1 MNRFFKKIAA
11 GAMCAMMMASMI
23 PATIAAN
30 AATSEMPIIDRSQDG
45 KASLTIT
52 KYEIEDKDVY
62 GNLSH
67 YGTGEKETMKA
78 DGGNIPNEA
87 VPFEGVTFTA
97 YQIANIDTLGL
108 YLEDGKA
115 IPTAD
120 SVTESMLA
128 SATPITATTDS
139 NGIARFE
146 NLKLG
151 IYYVKETSAPPQV
164 LEHCAPF
171 TVSVPTTSDSGDK
184 WLYDVY
190 AYPKNET
197 QYADVTMHKVDG
209 MNNNRGLAGAGFTLE
224 KSLNGTSDWS
234 FVGSRDACITN
245 NNGDFTWTHL
255 PVNVH
260 YRIQEVSVPDNKY
273 ICNNDDY
280 ITFTLDST
288 GAVQNLNSNSLT
300 FNTSVES
307 KNDATNIITMAND
320 YVTADKFV
328 VRNNTNMKH
337 ATVKI
342 DERVTWNIR
351 ASVPAEMSK
360 MKTYM
365 ITDTMGTGLSFNEVG
380 MVVSG
385 LGNTGSQINTF
396 EKTKDYTV
404 SKVNSSVV
412 TISFTTAGCKKAAN
426 LKVATISVTYLTD
439 VTKDAPL
446 GRAIENKPNV
456 TYTNNFKTDSTY
468 TTPDITDIPEVH
480 TSGYQLKKVKKD
492 GTALTGVTF
501 KLFATKADAD
511 KLQNALE
518 FYTYDSNGNVVKT
531 TEAVSG
537 ADGLVSF
544 LGLAYG
550 TDGNTVT
557 QGSTKYYIVET
568 STQEGYNLL
577 KDPVEI
583 NVTHNS
589 YDYNNTHKNIVN
601 VAKIPLPPTGVMAGI
616 GTLGIGLI
624 FLAVGFGFSMAKKR
638 KKTVK

>member
-1 MNRFFKKIAA
+1 MNKFFKKIAA
-11 GAMCAMMMASMI
+11 GAMCAMMMVSMI

-120 SVTESMLA
+120 TVTESMLA

-224 KSLNGTSDWS
+224 KSLNGTSNWS

-260 YRIQEVSVPDNKY
+260 YRIQEVSAPDNKY

-288 GAVQNLNSNSLT
+288 GAVQNLNSDSLT
-300 FNTSVES
+300 FDTSVES

-320 YVTADKFV
+320 YVTVDKFV

-385 LGNTGSQINTF
+385 LGDTGSQINTF

-426 LKVATISVTYLTD
+426 LNVATISVTYLTD

-492 GTALTGVTF
+492 ETALTGVTF

-518 FYTYDSNGNVVKT
+518 FYTYDSDGNVVKT

>member
-1 MNRFFKKIAA
+1 MNKFFKKIAA
-11 GAMCAMMMASMI
+11 GTMCAIMMVSMI

-67 YGTGEKETMKA
+67 YGTGEKETMKS

-120 SVTESMLA
+120 SITESMLA

-151 IYYVKETSAPPQV
+151 IYYVRETSAPPQV

-224 KSLNGTSDWS
+224 KSLNGTSNWS

-300 FNTSVES
+300 FDTSVES

-518 FYTYDSNGNVVKT
+518 FYTYDSNGSVVKT

-624 FLAVGFGFSMAKKR
+624 FLAVGVGFSMAKKR

>member
-120 SVTESMLA
+120 TVTESMLA

-260 YRIQEVSVPDNKY
+260 YRIQEVSAPDNKY

-300 FNTSVES
+300 FDTSVES

-320 YVTADKFV
+320 YVTVDKFV

-446 GRAIENKPNV
+446 GKAIENKPNV